1 MENKLIPQPESSLG
15 VFGVIRESFKTTS
28 RNGKR
33 LFSILL
39 LVFLSYSQ
47 VDFLQEYTL
56 APVTNYFMWQ
66 LANHP
71 NIVHELLYN
80 FDQTI
85 YAVDTFKALREIVLL
100 KLCII
105 EISSIITLIF
115 LLATVCSSY
124 EAYTAKVLGT
134 KDLILKI
141 FNSWNRSLL
150 TSFYLVLLSL
160 GITFFYAIVIVI
172 TSFLPV
178 NSGVLLFL
186 GVIALSIP
194 ICYIYMATVWMV
206 SLIVSVLEE
215 GSSALTAIGRA
226 AELMKDKRL
235 QASLMMVLFVLADRY
250 VVLVAKVLA
259 SYGGSLSI
267 ELVTSIPFTNGF
279 DCLLNLFMFV
289 VYTVFYHEWKT
300 SHDEKEGK
308 GFYLPIVNVKA

>member
-1 MENKLIPQPESSLG
+1 MENKLIPQLESSLG
-15 VFGVIRESFKTTS
+15 FFGVIRESFKTTR

-56 APVTNYFMWQ
+56 APVTNYFIWQ

-71 NIVHELLYN
+71 NIVHDLLYN
-80 FDQTI
+80 FDQTS
-85 YAVDTFKALREIVLL
+85 YTVDTFKALREIVLL

-105 EISSIITLIF
+105 EISSIVTLIF
-115 LLATVCSSY
+115 LVATVCCSY

-172 TSFLPV
+172 TSLLPV
-178 NSGVLLFL
+178 NSGALLFL

-194 ICYIYMATVWMV
+194 ICYIYMATIWMV

-215 GSSALTAIGRA
+215 GSSGLTAIGRA

-235 QASLMMVLFVLADRY
+235 QASLMMVLFLLADTY

-259 SYGGSLSI
+259 SYGGSLSM

-279 DCLLNLFMFV
+279 DCLLKLFMFV
-289 VYTVFYHEWKT
+289 VYSVFYHEWKT

>member
-1 MENKLIPQPESSLG
+1 MENKLIPQSESSLG
-15 VFGVIRESFKTTS
+15 FFGVIRESFKTTS

-33 LFSILL
+33 LFSILF

-56 APVTNYFMWQ
+56 APATNYFMWQ

-71 NIVHELLYN
+71 NIVHDLLYN
-80 FDQTI
+80 FDQTS
-85 YAVDTFKALREIVLL
+85 YAVDTLKALREIVLL

-105 EISSIITLIF
+105 EISSIVTLIF
-115 LLATVCSSY
+115 LVATVCSSY

-141 FNSWNRSLL
+141 FDSWNRSLL

-178 NSGVLLFL
+178 NSGALLFL
-186 GVIALSIP
+186 GVIALTIP
-194 ICYIYMATVWMV
+194 ICCIYMATVWMV

-215 GSSALTAIGRA
+215 GSSGLTAIRRA

-250 VVLVAKVLA
+250 VLLVAKVLA

-267 ELVTSIPFTNGF
+267 EFVTSIPFTNGF
-279 DCLLNLFMFV
+279 DCLLKLFMFV
-289 VYTVFYHEWKT
+289 VYTVFYQEWKT
-300 SHDEKEGK
+300 SHDENEGK